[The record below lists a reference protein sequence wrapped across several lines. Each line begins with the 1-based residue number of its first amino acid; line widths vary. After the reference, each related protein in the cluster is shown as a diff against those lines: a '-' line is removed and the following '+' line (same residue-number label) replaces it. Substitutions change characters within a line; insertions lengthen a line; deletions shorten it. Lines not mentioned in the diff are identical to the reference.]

1 MKRFIFTAV
10 ILLAA
15 FNYANATQ
23 VMPGTTLDMVVN
35 SASDIF
41 TCIVEDVSVQESQGT
56 AFGEKTIYKCRVT
69 QDVIKGNYKNNE
81 EVTIVMPRGI
91 KGLPVLQKNIEY
103 LLMLPKA
110 SDIGFRVPVA
120 FDYGTYSI
128 LTDKDGNKKI
138 RTNLGTETVFKD
150 VIVKKPGLS
159 KSLSVGEK
167 EVVTK
172 GGTKDVNYTD
182 FISIIKKIN
191 IENNEKASK

>member
-1 MKRFIFTAV
+1 
-10 ILLAA
+10 
-15 FNYANATQ
+15 
-23 VMPGTTLDMVVN
+23 
-35 SASDIF
+35 
-41 TCIVEDVSVQESQGT
+41 
-56 AFGEKTIYKCRVT
+56 
-69 QDVIKGNYKNNE
+69 
-81 EVTIVMPRGI
+81 
-91 KGLPVLQKNIEY
+91 
-103 LLMLPKA
+103 
-110 SDIGFRVPVA
+110 VPVA